1 MLDRQLETME
11 FIQKSLGLNLFF
23 LRIMK
28 EHSLILEAGIAPG
41 NTELVEAAGGFR
53 RGFNNLLN
61 EAVRMADGNVSRT
74 VLESQEIVTDR
85 TLEAEEK
92 TEELSGIDIDTA
104 LTKME
109 MMLRPG
115 REDPGLEDAVRRLNS
130 QAINL
135 TRSLADFKTTVLNE
149 VLDCNLFT
157 FVLPSMIEHLREE
170 ADTYIEY
177 LEKLQ
182 QGSDPYREMQIMET
196 KAFWDHI
203 MAEHAQFVAHLLDP
217 SEAKLIRQAN
227 RFAERFFGL
236 AREAEWANS
245 RGRFDRY
252 LRALIQEEI
261 RTVRDIR
268 DFKRTGEDM
277 ILGCQVRSVII
288 PLLADHILREANH
301 FLAVLVNR

>member
-1 MLDRQLETME
+1 MDRQLGSME

-28 EHSLILEAGIAPG
+28 EHSLILEAGIAPK
-41 NTELVEAAGGFR
+41 NTELVEAAGEFGKR
-53 RGFNNLLN
+53 FNNLLN

-74 VLESQEIVTDR
+74 VLKSEEIVTDQ
-85 TLEAEEK
+85 TLQAEEK
-92 TEELSGIDIDTA
+92 TEELSGLDIDTS

-109 MMLRPG
+109 MLLRPG
-115 REDPGLEDAVRRLNS
+115 QEDPGLEDAVRRLNS
-130 QAINL
+130 QAIQL
-135 TRSLADFKTTVLNE
+135 TRSLADFKSRVLNG
-149 VLDCNLFT
+149 VHNCNIFT
-157 FVLPSMIEHLREE
+157 YILPTMIEHLLEE

-182 QGSDPYREMQIMET
+182 NGIDPYQDSRFMEV

-217 SEAKLIRQAN
+217 SEAKLIQQAN
-227 RFAERFFGL
+227 RFAEKFFRL
-236 AREAEWANS
+236 AREAEWLKS

-252 LRALIQEEI
+252 MRALIQEEI
-261 RTVRDIR
+261 RAVTEIR
-268 DFKRTGEDM
+268 NFKKTGEEL
-277 ILGCQVRSVII
+277 ILACQVKSIII

-301 FLAVLVNR
+301 FLAVLTSR